1 MASAIALSSVGYGQ
15 SAGPQGYI
23 DIDEFDVMLVIEP
36 APHPGDPRYEADR
49 AIFRETRSLAGSERY
64 ALATNDVQT
73 GASAADRYEYICGD
87 MFQPGPYQEGLRQ
100 GQARRPRPPV

>member
-1 MASAIALSSVGYGQ
+1 MQDRVDASRQDRCARADWRLVG
-15 SAGPQGYI
+15 
-23 DIDEFDVMLVIEP
+23 
-36 APHPGDPRYEADR
+36 
-49 AIFRETRSLAGSERY
+49 ER
-64 ALATNDVQT
+64 DGVQT